1 MMYNRGIMRRFF
13 PAFFSILFFF
23 IPFCVSADA
32 AELNMLSAEKTAL
45 LDENKTAIT
54 IRANIQD
61 AEVYLNN
68 EYQGQTPCIIS
79 DLAPGTYRL
88 SVKKTGYGEQYYFVT
103 VRQGQSSTFFV
114 ELKKIT
120 GFVLI
125 NGAPDGSI
133 IYSDSSL
140 IPADRIPA
148 FGAPMELEEGY
159 HTITIRKFGYNDFIT
174 QIYVVRRLII
184 PLQVSMTKASFS
196 LSGFSATRKRF
207 NPVYTGALG
216 SCTFYFKV
224 TAPGT
229 GKLTITDAAGTE
241 VYSYAF
247 PEFTTWEQSTAWNG
261 RDRYGNELPD
271 GSYSATITAGGYTQ
285 TAYTKIDHSLTYHP
299 ADVTKSG
306 TGIGTLPAAFMMA
319 EDTTFIG
326 VEVQPS
332 FRTAGT
338 PFYEVPVSTYFG
350 ITPVSWFELSVNL
363 GMHPGIENVPLSF
376 GGALKLGSSAV
387 ITGHTKFCFA
397 AIMRYGYT
405 NEKLYEPYGVDTGN
419 GLGGGGALGIEGTMF
434 YAGISSEYLIG
445 TVQGNLKNNDSIW
458 KNGIG
463 LEYRPGQTATIKSW
477 CALNSAF
484 GDTTGTLWLRALDTG
499 AGVTLQLGSSSVM
512 LNLKG
517 TALLYFEGIQY
528 FSGTLGLTYLF

>member
-1 MMYNRGIMRRFF
+1 MKQFLPSLF
-13 PAFFSILFFF
+13 LILFFF
-23 IPFCVSADA
+23 IPFCAFTDA
-32 AELNMLSAEKTAL
+32 AEFNMLSAEKTAL
-45 LDENKTAIT
+45 IDENKTAIT

-61 AEVYLNN
+61 AAVYLNN

-79 DLAPGTYRL
+79 DLAPGTYKL
-88 SVKKTGYGEQYYFVT
+88 TVKKTGYGEQYYFVA
-103 VRQGQSSTFFV
+103 VQKGQSNTFFV

-125 NGAPDGSI
+125 NGVPDGSF
-133 IYSDSSL
+133 IYSDGSL
-140 IPADRIPA
+140 ISPDRIPA

-159 HTITIRKFGYNDFIT
+159 HTITIRKFGYTDFTT
-174 QIYVVRRLII
+174 QVYVVRRLII
-184 PLQVSMTKASFS
+184 PLQVSMTKAAFS
-196 LSGFSATRKRF
+196 LSGFSATRKKF

-229 GKLTITDAAGTE
+229 GKLTITDTAGTE

-247 PEFTTWEQSTAWNG
+247 PEFTTWEQSTSWNG
-261 RDRYGNELPD
+261 RDKYGNVLPD

-285 TAYTKIDHSLTYHP
+285 TAYTQIDHSLTYHP

-306 TGIGTLPAAFMMA
+306 TGIGTIPAAFMMA

-332 FRTAGT
+332 FRTADT
-338 PFYEVPVSTYFG
+338 PFYEAPVNTYFG

-376 GGALKLGSSAV
+376 GGAFKLGSSAV
-387 ITGHTKFCFA
+387 ITSNTKFCFA

-405 NEKLYEPYGVDTGN
+405 SQKLYEPYGIDTGN
-419 GLGGGGALGIEGTMF
+419 GLGGGGAFGIESPLF
-434 YAGISSEYLIG
+434 YAGISSEYLFG
-445 TVQGNLKNNDSIW
+445 TIQGNLKNNDSIW

-463 LEYRPGQTATIKSW
+463 LEYRPGQTVTIKSW

-484 GDTTGTLWLRALDTG
+484 GDTTGTCWFRALDTG

-517 TALLYFEGIQY
+517 TTLLYFEGIHY